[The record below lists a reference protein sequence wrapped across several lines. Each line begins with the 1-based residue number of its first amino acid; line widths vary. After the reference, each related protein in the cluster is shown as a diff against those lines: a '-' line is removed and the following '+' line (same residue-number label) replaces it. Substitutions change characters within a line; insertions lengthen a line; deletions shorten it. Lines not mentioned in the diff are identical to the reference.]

1 LIASGYGMGYPEKI
15 TDLSRLCIH
24 TQTNR
29 PWDLER
35 CVVEYHRA
43 GIRGISVWRHL
54 LEKIGPNRARSIL
67 AEQDMTVVSLVRGG
81 FFASKD
87 KPHRREAIGE
97 NLRAIDEAVQ
107 IDAPLLILVCGADPR
122 QSPDHSREQIREGIL
137 EILPVAGKAGI
148 RLAVEP
154 LHPMY
159 AADRSAIV
167 TLGQANDMVE
177 SIGSPVVGVAVDLF
191 HLWWDPQLHRE
202 IERCGGM
209 NKIYAFHISDW
220 KPAMT
225 DILNDRG
232 IMGEGCIDIR
242 QIRGWVESAGFE
254 GYHEVEIFSEHYW
267 AMDQAEYLEAI
278 KKAYL
283 SRT

>member
-1 LIASGYGMGYPEKI
+1 MGYPEKI

-54 LEKIGPNRARSIL
+54 LEKTVPERARSIL
-67 AEQDMTVVSLVRGG
+67 AEHDMSVVSLVRGG
-81 FFASKD
+81 FFPSRD
-87 KPHRREAIGE
+87 KPRRREAIEE

-107 IDAPLLILVCGADPR
+107 INAPLLILVCGADPR
-122 QSPDHSREQIREGIL
+122 QSQDHSREQIRDGIL
-137 EILPVAGKAGI
+137 EILPVAERAEV

-167 TLGQANDMVE
+167 TLEQANDLVE
-177 SIGSPVVGVAVDLF
+177 SIGSADVGVAVDLF
-191 HLWWDPQLHRE
+191 HLWWDPKLHSE
-202 IERCGGM
+202 IKRCGAM
-209 NKIYAFHISDW
+209 NKIFAFHISDW

-242 QIRGWVESAGFE
+242 QIRGWVESAGFK
-254 GYHEVEIFSEHYW
+254 GYHEVEIFSEQYW
-267 AMDQAEYLEAI
+267 AMDQVEYLDAV

-283 SRT
+283 NRA